1 MLYAALG
8 DSITYGYC
16 ASSEKARYVNRIQ
29 AALSKQERVNMFV
42 RAKPGW
48 TSRQLLKSLKDVPE
62 CIWGEARLVTILIG
76 GNDFLKAMPWLLDGN
91 HGRLLRVA
99 GQVQDNLTE
108 IVQTVRSPDS
118 TILIGTM
125 YNPFPNS
132 LVAKECIDTLN
143 QVIGHVATR
152 ERLILADVRGRY
164 YGNEHEFVDCYR
176 RGQLRDFRI
185 RNNPIHPNDK
195 GHAAISS
202 VFLAAYRRSL
212 AQTRRTTRR
221 SKTR

>member
-16 ASSEKARYVNRIQ
+16 ASSQKMRYVNRIQ
-29 AALSKQERVNMFV
+29 AALSKQERVNVFV

-62 CIWGEARLVTILIG
+62 CIWGEARLVTILVG

-91 HGRLLRVA
+91 RGRLLRVA
-99 GQVQDNLTE
+99 NQVQDNLTR
-108 IVQTVRSPDS
+108 IVETVRSPQS
-118 TILIGTM
+118 TIIIGTM

-132 LVAKECIDTLN
+132 LVAQECIETLN
-143 QVIGHVATR
+143 QVISHVATR
-152 ERLILADVRGRY
+152 EHLVLADIRNRY
-164 YGNEHEFVDCYR
+164 FGNEQQYVDCYK

-185 RNNPIHPNDK
+185 RNNPIHPNDQ
-195 GHAAISS
+195 GHEAISR
-202 VFLAAYRRSL
+202 VFLAAYRQSL
-212 AQTRRTTRR
+212 AQTRRTSRR